1 MVTRRMSKEKE
12 MLNKVLRRLKEIEH
26 VKNDS
31 DLALPLAT
39 NKRNIAAW
47 KERGALPPQ
56 STLLAYCEKKKISL
70 EWLLY
75 GRGPIHISGLIA
87 ESGAIYRVET
97 DQDAVYTLASNVY
110 KALLE
115 TEKVIPPEKFT
126 EIVRLLHRDLLESK
140 VKTLPNEK
148 ILGMVKLAG

>member
-1 MVTRRMSKEKE
+1 MSKEKE
-12 MLNKVLRRLKEIEH
+12 MLNQVLQRLKEIEQ

-31 DLALPLAT
+31 DLALPLVT

-75 GRGPIHISGLIA
+75 GRGPIYISGLIA

-97 DQDAVYTLASNVY
+97 DQDAVYTLASDVY
-110 KALLE
+110 RALIELE
-115 TEKVIPPEKFT
+115 QVITTEKFAEV
-126 EIVRLLHRDLLESK
+126 VRLLHRDMLESRSQS
-140 VKTLPNEK
+140 LAYEK
-148 ILGMVKLAG
+148 ILGMVKLVGQ